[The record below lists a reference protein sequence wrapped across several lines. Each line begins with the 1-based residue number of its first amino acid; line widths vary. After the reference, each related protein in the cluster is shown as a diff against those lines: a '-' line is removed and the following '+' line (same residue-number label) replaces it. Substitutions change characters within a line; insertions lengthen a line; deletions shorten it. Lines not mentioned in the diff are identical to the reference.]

1 MKVVRNELIKDKIN
15 EEINRGTSVYGE
27 IVRIE
32 LNQREF
38 SDFVEQVDS
47 WYAVLLNRCPM
58 RTKAE
63 IPMNGDYLVWR
74 GVCIQHHESYD

>member
-15 EEINRGTSVYGE
+15 EEINRGASVYGE
-27 IVRIE
+27 ITRIE

-38 SDFVEQVDS
+38 SAFVEQVDN
-47 WYAVLLNRCPM
+47 WFAVLLNRNPEC
-58 RTKAE
+58 TKAE

>member
-1 MKVVRNELIKDKIN
+1 MKVVRKELIKDKIT
-15 EEINRGTSVYGE
+15 EEINRGASVYGE
-27 IVRIE
+27 ITRIE

-38 SDFVEQVDS
+38 SAFVEQVDN
-47 WYAVLLNRCPM
+47 WYAVLLNRCAL